1 MWRGII
7 AWNEVSDYCLERGV
21 GLLPESRREIVARNG
36 IIAWNGVWD
45 LLSGII
51 AWNEV
56 WDYCPEWGVGLL
68 PGMRCVIIA

>member
-21 GLLPESRREIVARNG
+21 GLLLESRREIVARNG

-45 LLSGII
+45 
-51 AWNEV
+51 
-56 WDYCPEWGVGLL
+56 YCLGLL
-68 PGMRCVIIA
+68 PGMVCGIIAPNGVWDYCLE